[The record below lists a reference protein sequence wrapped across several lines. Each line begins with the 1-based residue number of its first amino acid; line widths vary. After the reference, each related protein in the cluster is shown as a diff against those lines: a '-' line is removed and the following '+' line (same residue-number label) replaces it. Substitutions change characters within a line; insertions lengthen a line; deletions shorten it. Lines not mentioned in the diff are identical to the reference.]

1 MRQPSLDHRAQLDF
15 FRWCQQRHPA
25 ALITPPLLLGHGGT
39 CGIVKLCASYWCGS
53 GSGTLRF
60 RNNPHRPCLW
70 TPSNATQR
78 FLTSCSKQH
87 VRPYLLISTV
97 SSTFHPLANCNR
109 PLLPLLCSLLDAVQT
124 TAAAV
129 ADNAWDDGHPLDAP
143 FVAELVDQVR
153 RIGLDIESATQGPSH

>member
-1 MRQPSLDHRAQLDF
+1 MPMDTIECD
-15 FRWCQQRHPA
+15 A
-25 ALITPPLLLGHGGT
+25 ALSDLVLQAARQAIP
-39 CGIVKLCASYWCGS
+39 AD
-53 GSGTLRF
+53 F
-60 RNNPHRPCLW
+60 HRLINL
-70 TPSNATQR
+70 PS
-78 FLTSCSKQH
+78 TSE
-87 VRPYLLISTV
+87 R
-97 SSTFHPLANCNR
+97 NR